1 MNTPRTDAFISKF
14 YGNRS
19 LSSGSR
25 HRTDVELHDFARQL
39 ERELAS
45 AHEALSIANASAN
58 DQMFQK
64 REAQAQ
70 RDKLEKALESIR
82 EYWNQDRNDKA
93 MFDACWH
100 AIDTAEE
107 VLKECGK

>member
-39 ERELAS
+39 ERELA
-45 AHEALSIANASAN
+45 A
-58 DQMFQK
+58 
-64 REAQAQ
+64 AQAEIAAL
-70 RDKLEKALESIR
+70 RNFVDKNMTFYDVDAAALMDSPNIPVLAHVSNR
-82 EYWNQDRNDKA
+82 IWYHATDNTKSYQFSA
-93 MFDACWH
+93 VIDA
-100 AIDTAEE
+100 AI
-107 VLKECGK
+107 KEDD

>member
-39 ERELAS
+39 ERELA
-45 AHEALSIANASAN
+45 A
-58 DQMFQK
+58 
-64 REAQAQ
+64 AQAEIAELKEELA
-70 RDKLEKALESIR
+70 DKRKFCYEIELALDGLKGDYIEIIKELR
-82 EYWNQDRNDKA
+82 
-93 MFDACWH
+93 
-100 AIDTAEE
+100 
-107 VLKECGK
+107 KECGK